1 MNEAALKARL
11 KIIAQEKLKTFNEVW
26 KQILLERFLARL
38 SRSTHREQFI
48 FKGGLLLAQYIDL
61 GRETTDIDLSMTKM
75 KSEFSAI
82 EHALCEIIAVSID
95 DSFRFEWVTMQILSQ
110 PHMEYTGF
118 RATIQA
124 YFGNM
129 KDKIHIDIGV
139 GDMVVPNEKDYRPFE
154 YNGKPLFVGEITML
168 VYPVESIFAEKLET
182 IVSKGSNNSRMKDY
196 HDIVL
201 MIKEPGLLA
210 PAILSEKLQIT
221 FEHRNTTFVV
231 PIKFDAQEVSQLQN
245 LWSNHLRG
253 LGDIRKKLDLPD
265 DMIDVLAEINS
276 WLTNIQHQK
285 TIDAMQE
292 ARYGQL
298 KSFKTV
304 ESLTDDLNDGGDYY

>member
-26 KQILLERFLARL
+26 KQLLLERFLARL
-38 SRSTHREQFI
+38 SHSAYREQFI
-48 FKGGLLLAQYIDL
+48 FKGGLLLAQYIEL
-61 GRETTDIDLSMTKM
+61 GRETTDIDFSMTKM

-82 EHALCEIIAVSID
+82 EHALCEIIAVNID
-95 DSFRFEWVTMQILSQ
+95 DSFRFEWDGMQILSQ
-110 PHMEYTGF
+110 PYMEYTGF

-139 GDMVVPNEKDYRPFE
+139 GDVVIPNEKDYRPFE

-196 HDIVL
+196 HDVML
-201 MIKEPGLLA
+201 MIKEPGLLT
-210 PAILSEKLQIT
+210 PEILSENLQTT
-221 FEHRNTTFVV
+221 FKHRNTKLSV
-231 PIKFDAQEVSQLQN
+231 PIEFDTQELYQLQN

-253 LGDIRKKLDLPD
+253 LGDVRNRLDLPEE
-265 DMIDVLAEINS
+265 ISTVLAEINI
-276 WLTNIQHQK
+276 WLRAKILSA
-285 TIDAMQE
+285 TI
-292 ARYGQL
+292 
-298 KSFKTV
+298 
-304 ESLTDDLNDGGDYY
+304 

>member
-26 KQILLERFLARL
+26 KQLLLERFLARL
-38 SRSTHREQFI
+38 SHSTHREQFI

-95 DSFRFEWVTMQILSQ
+95 DSFRFEWDTMQILSQ

-196 HDIVL
+196 HDIML
-201 MIKEPGLLA
+201 MIKEPGLLTLE
-210 PAILSEKLQIT
+210 ILSEKLQ
-221 FEHRNTTFVV
+221 TTFKHQDTKLAI
-231 PIKFDAQEVSQLQN
+231 PIKFDAHEVSLLQN
-245 LWSNHLRG
+245 LWSSHLRG
-253 LGDIRKKLDLPD
+253 LGDVRKRLDLPD

-276 WLTNIQHQK
+276 WLTNIQLQK
-285 TIDAMQE
+285 TIDAMQ
-292 ARYGQL
+292 QD
-298 KSFKTV
+298 KMVT
-304 ESLTDDLNDGGDYY
+304 

>member
-11 KIIAQEKLKTFNEVW
+11 KIIAQEKLQTFNEVW
-26 KQILLERFLARL
+26 KQLLLERFLARL
-38 SRSTHREQFI
+38 SCSTHREQFI
-48 FKGGLLLAQYIDL
+48 FKGGLLLAQYIEL
-61 GRETTDIDLSMTKM
+61 GRETMDIDLSMTKM

-82 EHALCEIIAVSID
+82 EHALCEIIAVNID
-95 DSFRFEWVTMQILSQ
+95 DLFRFEWDTMQTLSQ
-110 PHMEYTGF
+110 PHMGYTGF

-139 GDMVVPNEKDYRPFE
+139 GDMVVPYEKDYRPFE

-182 IVSKGSNNSRMKDY
+182 IVSKGPNNSRMKDY

-201 MIKEPGLLA
+201 MIKEPGLLTLEV
-210 PAILSEKLQIT
+210 LSEKLQ
-221 FEHRNTTFVV
+221 TTFKHRDTKLDI
-231 PIKFDAQEVSQLQN
+231 PIKFDADEVSLLQN

-253 LGDIRKKLDLPD
+253 LGDMRKRLDLPD
-265 DMIDVLAEINS
+265 EMREVLADINS
-276 WLTNIQHQK
+276 WLTNMPHQK
-285 TIDAMQE
+285 TINAIQE
-292 ARYGQL
+292 
-298 KSFKTV
+298 V
-304 ESLTDDLNDGGDYY
+304 